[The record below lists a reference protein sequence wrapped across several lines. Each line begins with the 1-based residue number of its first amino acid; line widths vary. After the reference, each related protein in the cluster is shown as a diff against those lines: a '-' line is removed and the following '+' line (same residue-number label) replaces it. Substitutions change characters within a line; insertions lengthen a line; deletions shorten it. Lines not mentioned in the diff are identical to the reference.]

1 MESFS
6 FPTGISVKVNATELE
21 LSLLILLTML
31 ITIMLPAHPFA
42 AKMFCRLCQQT
53 DIYIKNRHFTLY
65 ETNAICQE
73 RYFGELLLSIR
84 SENMNIDFRQT
95 LLFMQIPFIIHFWL

>member
-53 DIYIKNRHFTLY
+53 VIY
-65 ETNAICQE
+65 
-73 RYFGELLLSIR
+73 
-84 SENMNIDFRQT
+84 
-95 LLFMQIPFIIHFWL
+95 